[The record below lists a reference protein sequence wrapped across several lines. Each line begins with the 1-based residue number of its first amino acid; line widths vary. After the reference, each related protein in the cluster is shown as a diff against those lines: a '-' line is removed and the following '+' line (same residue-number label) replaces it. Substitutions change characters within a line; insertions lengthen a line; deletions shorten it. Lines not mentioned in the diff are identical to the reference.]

1 MSMTQPTGA
10 PKVPAHTDTERTR
23 IIEVTESLLEK
34 NEERAQALR
43 ARFRNAGLLGLNVV
57 SSPGSGKTALIQ
69 RTIAD
74 LAKNGTRVGAIVG
87 DLETDN
93 DARRLRESGGP
104 VVQITT
110 GGYCHLEAGMV
121 ARAAEE
127 MDLGALDILVIENVG
142 NLVCPASFDLGEDL
156 RVALLSVTEGEDK
169 PLKYPTL
176 FRSADAVVVN
186 KTDIAEVVGFD
197 AEAARESIR
206 RAAPPDAAVFELS
219 ARTGAG
225 TEAWYA
231 WLEQSLQR
239 KRAVM

>member
-1 MSMTQPTGA
+1 MSNPNDS
-10 PKVPAHTDTERTR
+10 PKVPAHTPAERAR
-23 IIEVTESLLEK
+23 IIEVTENLLEK
-34 NEERAQALR
+34 NEERAEALR
-43 ARFRNAGLLGLNVV
+43 SRFRAVGLLALNVV
-57 SSPGSGKTALIQ
+57 SSPGSGKTELIR

-74 LAKNGTRVGAIVG
+74 LATAGTRVGVIVG

-93 DARRLRESGGP
+93 DARRLRASGGP

-127 MDLGALDILVIENVG
+127 MDLSTLDILVIENVG
-142 NLVCPASFDLGEDL
+142 NLVCPASFDLGEDA

-176 FRSADAVVVN
+176 FRTADAVVVN
-186 KTDIAEVVGFD
+186 KTDIAEAVGFD
-197 AEAARESIR
+197 AEAARRNI
-206 RAAPPDAAVFELS
+206 AQTAPGAPIFEVS

-225 TEAWYA
+225 AEAWYA
-231 WLEQSLQR
+231 WLQDRLRQ
-239 KRAVM
+239 KRAT

>member
-1 MSMTQPTGA
+1 MA
-10 PKVPAHTDTERTR
+10 DIRIPAHTESERAR
-23 IIEVTESLLEK
+23 IIEVTENLLEK
-34 NEERAQALR
+34 NEERARALR
-43 ARFRNAGLLGLNVV
+43 QRFAEARLLVLNVM

-74 LAKNGTRVGAIVG
+74 MGRRHVRIGAIVG

-127 MDLGALDILVIENVG
+127 MDLDALDILFIENVG
-142 NLVCPASFDLGEDL
+142 NLVCPASFDLGEDA

-169 PLKYPTL
+169 PRKYPTL
-176 FRSADAVVVN
+176 FHRVQAVVVN
-186 KTDIAEVVGFD
+186 KMDIAEVVGFD
-197 AEAARESIR
+197 AEAARASIR
-206 RAAPPDAAVFELS
+206 AVAPHASLLELS
-219 ARTGAG
+219 ARTGFG
-225 TEAWYA
+225 LEAWYA
-231 WLEQSLQR
+231 WVSTQLDA
-239 KRAVM
+239 KRTP